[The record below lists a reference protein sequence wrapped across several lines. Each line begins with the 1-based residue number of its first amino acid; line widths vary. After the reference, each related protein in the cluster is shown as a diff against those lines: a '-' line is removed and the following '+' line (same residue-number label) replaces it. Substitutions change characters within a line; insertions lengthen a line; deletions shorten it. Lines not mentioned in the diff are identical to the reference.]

1 MSRNN
6 GRPHALQKKGVLL
19 MKAPVSVSLLMMLLV
34 GCTAPAQLSTS
45 SGKPGVFMT
54 GVAMPGESRDAASGV
69 PQGETAGQVNALVA
83 GFPSATAA
91 LQESLTTGIAD
102 ADIAP
107 LAVRLAAV
115 DRASASEQRAA
126 ILSQNEREETP
137 EEEEIAEYDPWE
149 PFNQKM
155 FSFNRQVDRFVLKPV
170 ATVWNT
176 IVPDLVQQSLRN
188 ALDNVTMPRRL
199 VNNLLQL
206 NEKGVGRELARF
218 FINTT
223 MGVGGFFD
231 AASDLGIEK
240 SDKDTGQTLGIYGVG
255 PGPYLV
261 LPFLPPLTVRDGIG
275 FGIDGALDPLTYVSP
290 FAASAGRT
298 GGKTVNDR
306 SLDLELFEEFEESAL
321 DLYAA
326 VRSAYLERRRKAIA
340 DALEERR

>member
-1 MSRNN
+1 
-6 GRPHALQKKGVLL
+6 
-19 MKAPVSVSLLMMLLV
+19 MKAPIGTSLLIMLLIS
-34 GCTAPAQLSTS
+34 CTAPAQLSTP
-45 SGKPGVFMT
+45 SGTPEGFMT
-54 GVAMPGESRDAASGV
+54 GMAMQGESRDAASGG
-69 PQGETAGQVNALVA
+69 PQAGTAGQVKALVT
-83 GFPSATAA
+83 GFPPTTAG

-107 LAVRLAAV
+107 PAVRLAAV
-115 DRASASEQRAA
+115 DRASASEAHAA
-126 ILSQNEREETP
+126 IPPPNNGEESLEHI
-137 EEEEIAEYDPWE
+137 EEYEPEYDPWE

-170 ATVWNT
+170 ATVWDT
-176 IVPDLVQQSLRN
+176 IVPNLVQQSLRN
-188 ALDNVTMPRRL
+188 AFDNVTMPRRL

-240 SDKDTGQTLGIYGVG
+240 SDRDTGQTLGVYGVG

-261 LPFLPPLTVRDGIG
+261 LPFLPPLTVRDGLG
-275 FGIDGALDPLTYVSP
+275 FGIDGALDPLSYVSP

-306 SLDLELFEEFEESAL
+306 SLNLELFEGFEESTL
-321 DLYAA
+321 DLYSA
-326 VRSAYLERRRKAIA
+326 VRNAYLARRHKAIA
-340 DALEERR
+340 DAIEERR

>member
-1 MSRNN
+1 
-6 GRPHALQKKGVLL
+6 
-19 MKAPVSVSLLMMLLV
+19 MKAPVGVSLLMMLLV

-54 GVAMPGESRDAASGV
+54 GGAMPGESRDAASGV
-69 PQGETAGQVNALVA
+69 PQGETAGQVKALVA
-83 GFPSATAA
+83 GFPSATAG
-91 LQESLTTGIAD
+91 LQESLTSGIAD

-107 LAVRLAAV
+107 PAVRLAAV
-115 DRASASEQRAA
+115 DRASASEAHAA
-126 ILSQNEREETP
+126 IPLPNDGAESLEDIEEYEP
-137 EEEEIAEYDPWE
+137 EYDPWE

-176 IVPDLVQQSLRN
+176 IVPDLVQQSVRN
-188 ALDNVTMPRRL
+188 AFDNVTMPRRL
-199 VNNLLQL
+199 VNSLLQL

-240 SDKDTGQTLGIYGVG
+240 SDKDTGQTLGVYGVG

-261 LPFLPPLTVRDGIG
+261 LPFLPPLTVRDGLG
-275 FGIDGALDPLTYVSP
+275 FGIDGALDPLSYVSP

-298 GGKTVNDR
+298 GGKIVNDR
-306 SLDLELFEEFEESAL
+306 SLNLELFEGFEESTL

-326 VRSAYLERRRKAIA
+326 VRSTYLERRRKAIA
-340 DALEERR
+340 EAIEERR

>member
-1 MSRNN
+1 
-6 GRPHALQKKGVLL
+6 
-19 MKAPVSVSLLMMLLV
+19 MKAPIGASLLIMLLI
-34 GCTAPAQLSTS
+34 GCTAPAQLSTP
-45 SGKPGVFMT
+45 SGTPEGFMT
-54 GVAMPGESRDAASGV
+54 GMAMHRGSRDTASGG
-69 PQGETAGQVNALVA
+69 PQAGTAGQVKDLVA
-83 GFPSATAA
+83 GFPPAAPSPPEFMTAA
-91 LQESLTTGIAD
+91 IAD
-102 ADIAP
+102 ADTAP
-107 LAVRLAAV
+107 PVVQLAAA
-115 DRASASEQRAA
+115 DRAPTSEADA
-126 ILSQNEREETP
+126 TIPPPNNGEESLEDI
-137 EEEEIAEYDPWE
+137 EEYEPEYDPWE

-170 ATVWNT
+170 ATVWDT

-188 ALDNVTMPRRL
+188 AIDNVTMPRRL

-231 AASDLGIEK
+231 AARDLGIEK
-240 SDKDTGQTLGIYGVG
+240 SDKDTGQTLGVYGVG

-275 FGIDGALDPLTYVSP
+275 FGIDGALDPLSYVSP

-306 SLDLELFEEFEESAL
+306 SLNLELFEGFEESTL
-321 DLYAA
+321 DLYSA
-326 VRSAYLERRRKAIA
+326 VRNAYLARRYKAIA
-340 DALEERR
+340 DAIEERR

>member
-1 MSRNN
+1 M
-6 GRPHALQKKGVLL
+6 
-19 MKAPVSVSLLMMLLV
+19 
-34 GCTAPAQLSTS
+34 
-45 SGKPGVFMT
+45 
-54 GVAMPGESRDAASGV
+54 AMQGESRDAAIGV
-69 PQGETAGQVNALVA
+69 PQAGTAGHVKALVT
-83 GFPSATAA
+83 GFPPTTAG
-91 LQESLTTGIAD
+91 LQESLTSGIAD

-107 LAVRLAAV
+107 PVVRLVAA
-115 DRASASEQRAA
+115 DRAPTSDADATIPPPNDGAES
-126 ILSQNEREETP
+126 L
-137 EEEEIAEYDPWE
+137 EEIEEYEPEYDPWE

-176 IVPDLVQQSLRN
+176 IVPDLVQQNLRN
-188 ALDNVTMPRRL
+188 AFDNVTMPRRL

-240 SDKDTGQTLGIYGVG
+240 SDKDTGQTFGVYGVS
-255 PGPYLV
+255 PGPYLI

-275 FGIDGALDPLTYVSP
+275 FGIDGALDPLSYVSP

-306 SLDLELFEEFEESAL
+306 SLNLELFEGFEESAL
-321 DLYAA
+321 DLYSA
-326 VRSAYLERRRKAIA
+326 VRNAYLARRHKAIA
-340 DALEERR
+340 DAIEERR